1 MQRQFGGPL
10 CSLVHLVE
18 QQVIVATHSLNH
30 REIHLY
36 VDPPHRIFAFTPPLR
51 GP

>member
-10 CSLVHLVE
+10 CSLARLVG
-18 QQVIVATHSLNH
+18 QQIIAATHSLTH
-30 REIHLY
+30 REIRVY